1 MLVNLEFLNN
11 IRILNNNNIPIIN
24 NNIAKYHGWRR
35 FDDRHSKWNPTVI
48 EDSLYDMWASPDKEL
63 VILAE
68 TLIYEKY
75 GNSAN
80 KSD

>member
-1 MLVNLEFLNN
+1 MLVNLEFLGK
-11 IRILNNNNIPIIN
+11 IPVIN
-24 NNIAKYHGWRR
+24 NSIGRYHGWKTVD
-35 FDDRHSKWNPTVI
+35 FNKRHSKWKPTLI
-48 EDSLYDMWASPDKEL
+48 DDSLYDMWASPDKEL

-75 GNSAN
+75 GNSTN